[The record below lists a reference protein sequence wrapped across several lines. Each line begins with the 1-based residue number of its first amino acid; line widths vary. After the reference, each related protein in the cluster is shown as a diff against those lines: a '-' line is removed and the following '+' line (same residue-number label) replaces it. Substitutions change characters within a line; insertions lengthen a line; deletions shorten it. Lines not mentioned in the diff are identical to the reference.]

1 METFF
6 VFFPARLLFS
16 YQIIRASEY
25 SSSDLFESNS
35 KFNKETLHS
44 LPQGLWFHFQSFCPY
59 PCLSTKLFHASFF
72 CIELNLLTLVVFY
85 VLVMRW
91 CRCFFQSV
99 LGYYHISSVLGFINY
114 KIVEW
119 WYTFLIKRLTFVH
132 YWVQY
137 SYLCLQIVMI
147 YNYCVTDHRARCC
160 SSYIQS
166 LANSLIQMKTSD
178 HRTKTP

>member
-25 SSSDLFESNS
+25 SLGDQFESNT
-35 KFNKETLHS
+35 KVNKETLHS
-44 LPQGLWFHFQSFCPY
+44 LPQGLWFHFQFCPY
-59 PCLSTKLFHASFF
+59 LCLFTKPFHALFF

-99 LGYYHISSVLGFINY
+99 LGYYHISSVLDFMNY

-119 WYTFLIKRLTFVH
+119 WFFFNPVLYDCTLLGSILVFRFANCYDLQLLCNWPQGTKVLFLH
-132 YWVQY
+132 
-137 SYLCLQIVMI
+137 S
-147 YNYCVTDHRARCC
+147 
-160 SSYIQS
+160 
-166 LANSLIQMKTSD
+166 
-178 HRTKTP
+178 